1 MKKNVLLL
9 SLLSL
14 LGIVT
19 SCYDD
24 SELRER
30 IEKLENTTIP
40 SINEQISSIRSSIT
54 ELQNVDNAVK
64 NSITELQN
72 ADAGLR
78 QNIAGLQKADE
89 GLGTEIENLKGVDA
103 QHQRSIDLLTEQ
115 EDALSTQIAN
125 LQTYVDS
132 SLVSQKEWAQN
143 SLTNQAEWVSAT
155 FTTLEQYASVVGNV
169 ATLQVTLDSLQAKL
183 QADLQTMDE
192 QNAALFAGVNERID
206 SLAKA
211 LMQTESSLKTWV
223 GEQFANY
230 YDIAAVDAR
239 LAVINDSIVKG
250 DERLTT
256 EVASVRTAL
265 AEAQK
270 ELTTAYQTAI
280 RTAIEDYNG
289 TITKQIAS
297 DIATVNGH
305 IDDEV
310 KRLDDRI
317 DAVEKRVSELE
328 GKVAEL
334 LKTLD
339 ITFDVEGSVA
349 YSPGTTVNVN
359 YTLTNAD
366 ATTVVECLADAG
378 WKATVKQT
386 SSTKGSISVETPS
399 AGGEGK
405 VLVFANKGDR
415 TVMKVL
421 RFEQGIL
428 HVLTDMVTVEPS
440 DTLLVIETHTN
451 IDYQVIIPIDAQSW
465 IELQGIETR
474 AVLRTDAILLAV
486 KPNLTSQSR
495 MAVISLVD
503 IDGKTITSFTIYQK
517 RITEQTQSDTEQ
529 TLIIIP
535 DPDNPSTPLVF
546 NFNTQSGLS
555 SNGYL
560 QQFKTYSQYEPDIEV
575 FRFESPFI
583 DLPYYADKMI
593 LTVTHTLY
601 NDRPRGEGV
610 NAGPY
615 FNIHEF
621 YLYNKNGQEI
631 VLTAADFLSNAKEKA
646 EGSYNGLCDRDIHTF
661 FHSQWSSQDVQDYH
675 NLQISIPKDIKTF
688 KFAFEC
694 PWNDIRLSNTPTE
707 MILSFP
713 LPTDE
718 NEETSETSQLKKG
731 DTFEFNGIMYTIIGE
746 NLIENPSFDD
756 NVNGWL
762 GGDGNPLGMA
772 LWNPSRGVDGG
783 AYIIPQTDSGRGGNA
798 SIGMAWPIEKGK
810 TYVFS
815 YYINNTNNTSAVEKE
830 GYIVTSQTDT
840 PRGDETLTLMYAHE
854 DADHAWTQNIIVTE
868 AQYEYLQ
875 FCARW
880 LGGAHGFDAF
890 ILAEVR
896 KTQ

>member
-54 ELQNVDNAVK
+54 ELQIVDNAIK

-78 QNIAGLQKADE
+78 QNIADLQKADE
-89 GLGTEIENLKGVDA
+89 GLGTEIENLKGIDA

-155 FTTLEQYASVVGNV
+155 FATLEQYASVVGNV

-183 QADLQTMDE
+183 QADLQAMDE
-192 QNAALFAGVNERID
+192 QNAALFAGVSVRID
-206 SLAKA
+206 SLARV
-211 LMQTESSLKTWV
+211 LTQTESSLKTWV

-239 LAVINDSIVKG
+239 IAVINDSIVKG
-250 DERLTT
+250 DERLAT

-386 SSTKGSISVETPS
+386 SSTQGSISVETPS

-428 HVLTDMVTVEPS
+428 QVLTDVTALEPG
-440 DTLLVIETHTN
+440 DTLLTIDVRTNEDYKVVIPPE
-451 IDYQVIIPIDAQSW
+451 AQSW
-465 IELQGIETR
+465 IELLGVYTR
-474 AVLRTDAILLAV
+474 ATMRTDVITLSVKANATNQSRSAVITIVDTQDKELSSFTIFQQADVQMNNEIWYTSTGDFDGSIQWEVTPYNPRAFGGLNIVRNTYVKGKGVILFDGDVITIGENAFGGEEWGCDNLESISLPQTV
-486 KPNLTSQSR
+486 KTIGNGAFFGCRNLRDITIPNSIISIGNYAFSDCNLFSFSIPNTIDRIPDDCFHDCANLTSVNIPNSIKSVGSCAFANCYSLISVSIPNSVTSIGNSAFSGCSSLTSIIMPNSVTYIGSGAFSSCKSLTSVTIPNSVTSIGSSTFSNCSNLISVTIPEPIASINNR
-495 MAVISLVD
+495 AFSGCSSLTSITIPSSVNTISDFSFELCYGLKSVICLGTIPPNANMAFPNDVAN
-503 IDGKTITSFTIYQK
+503 YC
-517 RITEQTQSDTEQ
+517 
-529 TLIIIP
+529 
-535 DPDNPSTPLVF
+535 
-546 NFNTQSGLS
+546 
-555 SNGYL
+555 
-560 QQFKTYSQYEPDIEV
+560 
-575 FRFESPFI
+575 
-583 DLPYYADKMI
+583 
-593 LTVTHTLY
+593 TLY
-601 NDRPRGEGV
+601 V
-610 NAGPY
+610 
-615 FNIHEF
+615 
-621 YLYNKNGQEI
+621 
-631 VLTAADFLSNAKEKA
+631 
-646 EGSYNGLCDRDIHTF
+646 
-661 FHSQWSSQDVQDYH
+661 
-675 NLQISIPKDIKTF
+675 
-688 KFAFEC
+688 
-694 PWNDIRLSNTPTE
+694 PTGCV
-707 MILSFP
+707 
-713 LPTDE
+713 DAYR
-718 NEETSETSQLKKG
+718 TSEGWKNFK
-731 DTFEFNGIMYTIIGE
+731 EIKE
-746 NLIENPSFDD
+746 IE
-756 NVNGWL
+756 
-762 GGDGNPLGMA
+762 
-772 LWNPSRGVDGG
+772 
-783 AYIIPQTDSGRGGNA
+783 
-798 SIGMAWPIEKGK
+798 
-810 TYVFS
+810 
-815 YYINNTNNTSAVEKE
+815 
-830 GYIVTSQTDT
+830 
-840 PRGDETLTLMYAHE
+840 
-854 DADHAWTQNIIVTE
+854 
-868 AQYEYLQ
+868 
-875 FCARW
+875 
-880 LGGAHGFDAF
+880 
-890 ILAEVR
+890 
-896 KTQ
+896 